1 MSDRVLATSSEYRV
15 RYSEVDQMKFMY
27 YGRYLEYFEMAR
39 TDMLRRMGLPY
50 TEVEKNGFF
59 LPVLEAHVTYK
70 SPAFYDDVIIVTSMM
85 TGTPAVR
92 LRIDYEVTNKATGK
106 LIATGYTEHAFL
118 NPETQ
123 TVTRVPKIFLDA
135 LNAYEQSL
143 NN

>member
-1 MSDRVLATSSEYRV
+1 MNDRMLSSSSEYRV

-39 TDMLRRMGLPY
+39 TDMLRLIGLPY

-70 SPAFYDDVIIVTSMM
+70 SPAFYDDVLIVKSMM
-85 TGTPAVR
+85 TGNPQVR
-92 LRIDYEVTNKATGK
+92 LRIDYEVVNKATGK
-106 LIATGYTEHAFL
+106 IIATGYTEHAFI

-123 TVTRVPKIFLDA
+123 SVRRVPKIFTDA
-135 LNAYEQSL
+135 VEAYHKTL
-143 NN
+143 